1 MASGHERYG
10 WGAKVARW
18 VWSFALICR
27 SLIRALITSAAL
39 AAGVLLAGC
48 NSDEISLANNAK
60 ANQPVPPKLVADMAA
75 KDMDLQSPM
84 LVRLFKQ
91 EAELEVW
98 KQDRSGR
105 FGLLKT
111 YPICR
116 WSGDLGPKVREGD
129 RQAPEGFYSISPG
142 QMNPQSA
149 YYLSFNTGYPN
160 AFDKALGRSGSQLMV
175 HGDCSSRGCY
185 AMTDEQIAEIYSLG
199 RESFFGGQR
208 AFQLQA
214 YPFKMTPLNM
224 AKHRNNQNMPF
235 WKMIKEGYDHF
246 EVTRQE
252 PKVDFCE
259 KKYVFDA
266 AKPPDATKDL
276 VFDASAKC
284 PAYVIPDEVA
294 NAVRDKQQADQAEI
308 AQLVA
313 KGTPVARSNTGID
326 GGMNRVFASKLPD
339 GSTGL
344 SEGGDGQ
351 GLSLVALS
359 RAPGTIPSHVNPPRG
374 PVTSPEEPLAA
385 SMAPAQAPA
394 PATRVASA
402 VPNAQSDGFFSNLAR
417 KVGLGGA
424 DTTATAQPIPVK
436 PKVIEAKRNPPP
448 RPETPAPKADPKAST
463 PAASET
469 KQIAAARPPLKPSP
483 SDTPAAAAPAPKDG
497 QVAGSQPILPPNS
510 FDNRFSAFK

>member
-1 MASGHERYG
+1 
-10 WGAKVARW
+10 
-18 VWSFALICR
+18 
-27 SLIRALITSAAL
+27 
-39 AAGVLLAGC
+39 
-48 NSDEISLANNAK
+48 
-60 ANQPVPPKLVADMAA
+60 
-75 KDMDLQSPM
+75 
-84 LVRLFKQ
+84 
-91 EAELEVW
+91 
-98 KQDRSGR
+98 
-105 FGLLKT
+105 
-111 YPICR
+111 
-116 WSGDLGPKVREGD
+116 
-129 RQAPEGFYSISPG
+129 
-142 QMNPQSA
+142 
-149 YYLSFNTGYPN
+149 
-160 AFDKALGRSGSQLMV
+160 
-175 HGDCSSRGCY
+175 
-185 AMTDEQIAEIYSLG
+185 
-199 RESFFGGQR
+199 
-208 AFQLQA
+208 
-214 YPFKMTPLNM
+214 M
-224 AKHRNNQNMPF
+224 AKHRNNPNMPF

-266 AKPPDATKDL
+266 AKPPDATKDP

-294 NAVRDKQQADQAEI
+294 NAVRDKQQADQTETAALI
-308 AQLVA
+308 A
-313 KGTPVARSNTGID
+313 KGTPVARINTGID

-351 GLSLVALS
+351 SLSLVALS

-424 DTTATAQPIPVK
+424 DTTATAQPVPAK
-436 PKVIEAKRNPPP
+436 PKVIEAKRNQPP
-448 RPETPAPKADPKAST
+448 RLETPAPKTST
-463 PAASET
+463 PVASDT
-469 KQIAAARPPLKPSP
+469 KQVVAARPPLKPSP

-510 FDNRFSAFK
+510 FDSRFSAFK